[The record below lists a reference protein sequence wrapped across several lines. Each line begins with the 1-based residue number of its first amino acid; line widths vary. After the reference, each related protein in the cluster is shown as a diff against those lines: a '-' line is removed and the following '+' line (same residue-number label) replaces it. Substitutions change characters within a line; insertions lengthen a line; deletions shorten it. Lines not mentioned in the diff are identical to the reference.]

1 MVSRSAL
8 NEGEFLHFC
17 TNNKK
22 VQWIV
27 MRLVLFFIVVEHWA
41 KLWSFPCIMSLLRAI
56 PTKEEACTVKL
67 GLMSA
72 QRALTTFHRGHY
84 FLCGPFHTI
93 IYPIPHDQLSFP
105 PFLLLYIPLLSPVPC
120 TSPHT
125 TQTRQSIGCPFVPP
139 WCNSEASLCL
149 CVVPPVAYTLRAL
162 GAGVLLPSFFR
173 LTLTGVLISATLF
186 LEYKSKCDVLS
197 VFVSAFG

>member
-1 MVSRSAL
+1 
-8 NEGEFLHFC
+8 
-17 TNNKK
+17 
-22 VQWIV
+22 
-27 MRLVLFFIVVEHWA
+27 
-41 KLWSFPCIMSLLRAI
+41 MSLLRAI

-84 FLCGPFHTI
+84 FVCGPFHTI

-173 LTLTGVLISATLF
+173 LTLTGVLISATLCF
-186 LEYKSKCDVLS
+186 WSISLS
-197 VFVSAFG
+197 VMFSPSLSLSLARLRSKPGLLGPVCLFWSHPWVQCCL

>member
-1 MVSRSAL
+1 MVSQSAL

-173 LTLTGVLISATLF
+173 LTLTGVQISATLF